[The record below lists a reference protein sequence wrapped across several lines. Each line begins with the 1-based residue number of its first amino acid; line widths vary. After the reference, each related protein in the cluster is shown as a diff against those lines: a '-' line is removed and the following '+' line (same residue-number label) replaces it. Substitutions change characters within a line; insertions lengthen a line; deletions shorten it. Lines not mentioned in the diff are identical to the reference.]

1 MQSAEAGLQLGVEL
15 PASERFDPWYDEIDL
30 MSWPSHLAINSPE
43 HLHALADRLDLGALR
58 LLRLVQPPTA
68 ATGTACPGA
77 AVDPDQYH
85 LVLPLQGELKLGNST
100 RSRVFTPGDMFLAD
114 TSCPPGFHAYVP
126 HVHQHP
132 GAVTSPLVALRLQI
146 PKELVPLPT
155 DLMDSLMVT
164 PLRQH
169 NVFGLTLSR
178 LLVDLLRH
186 PVSFSAAQA
195 HRISGV
201 LLELLTGMLGSQTS
215 EDAASDG
222 AHDSLFI
229 RVQDYI
235 QRHLGDPELTP
246 AQIAAEHHISRRHLQ
261 RLFQQRGLTVAASI
275 RQQRLER
282 ACADLTAPQLATYP
296 ISAIAARWG
305 FRHAAD
311 FSRAFRKAYG
321 VAPSDFRL
329 ARTGGAA
336 ARDADGHGAE

>member
-1 MQSAEAGLQLGVEL
+1 MQAERLRVEEL
-15 PASERFDPWYDEIDL
+15 PAAERFDQWGDEIDL
-30 MSWPSHLAINSPE
+30 MPWPSHLAIDSPE
-43 HLHALADRLDLGALR
+43 HLHELADRLDLGALR
-58 LLRLVQPPTA
+58 LLRLAQPPA
-68 ATGTACPGA
+68 AAVGTPFHGA

-85 LVLPLQGELKLGNST
+85 LVLPLQGELKLGNSA

-114 TSCPPGFHAYVP
+114 TSCPHVFHAGGP
-126 HVHQHP
+126 RAHQHHDV
-132 GAVTSPLVALRLQI
+132 VTSSLVALRLQI

-155 DLMDSLMVT
+155 DLMDSLLVT

-186 PVSFSAAQA
+186 PGSFSAAQA
-195 HRISGV
+195 HRLSGV
-201 LLELLTGMLGSQTS
+201 LLELLAGVLGAHTREDATS
-215 EDAASDG
+215 EE
-222 AHDSLFI
+222 AHGSLFI

-235 QRHLGDPELTP
+235 QRHLEDPELTP

-261 RLFQQRGLTVAASI
+261 RLFQQRGITVAASI

-282 ACADLTAPQLATYP
+282 ACYDLTAPHLATHP

-329 ARTGGAA
+329 ARTRQRCAS
-336 ARDADGHGAE
+336 

>member
-1 MQSAEAGLQLGVEL
+1 MQAERLSIDEL
-15 PASERFDPWYDEIDL
+15 PTSEQFDQWDDEINS
-30 MSWPSHLAINSPE
+30 MPWPSHLAIDSPE
-43 HLHALADRLDLGALR
+43 HLHALTDRLDLGALR
-58 LLRLVQPPTA
+58 LLRLAQPSA
-68 ATGTACPGA
+68 AAVGTPS

-85 LVLPLQGELKLGNST
+85 LVLPLQGELRLGNST

-114 TSCPPGFHAYVP
+114 TSCPHVLHADVP
-126 HVHQHP
+126 RAHQHP
-132 GAVTSPLVALRLQI
+132 DVVPSSPVALRLQI

-186 PVSFSAAQA
+186 PGSFSAAQA
-195 HRISGV
+195 HRLSGV
-201 LLELLTGMLGSQTS
+201 LLELLAGVLGAHAS
-215 EDAASDG
+215 EDATSEG

-229 RVQDYI
+229 RVQDFI
-235 QRHLGDPELTP
+235 QRHLEDPELTP

-261 RLFQQRGLTVAASI
+261 RLFQQRGITVAASI

-282 ACADLTAPQLATYP
+282 ACYDLTAPHLATHP

-321 VAPSDFRL
+321 VTPSDFRL
-329 ARTGGAA
+329 ARTSRRCGP
-336 ARDADGHGAE
+336 

>member
-1 MQSAEAGLQLGVEL
+1 MQAERLSIDEL
-15 PASERFDPWYDEIDL
+15 PTSERFDQWDDEINL
-30 MSWPSHLAINSPE
+30 MPWPSHLAIDSPE

-58 LLRLVQPPTA
+58 LLRLAQPPA
-68 ATGTACPGA
+68 AALGTPCHVA

-114 TSCPPGFHAYVP
+114 TSCPQVFHADVP
-126 HVHQHP
+126 RAHQHP
-132 GAVTSPLVALRLQI
+132 DVAPSSLVALWLQI
-146 PKELVPLPT
+146 PRELAPLPT

-186 PVSFSAAQA
+186 PSFSAAQA
-195 HRISGV
+195 HRLSGV
-201 LLELLTGMLGSQTS
+201 LLELLAGVLGAHTS
-215 EDAASDG
+215 EDATSEG
-222 AHDSLFI
+222 AHGSLFI
-229 RVQDYI
+229 RVQDFI
-235 QRHLGDPELTP
+235 QRRLEDLELTP
-246 AQIAAEHHISRRHLQ
+246 EQIAAEHHISRRHLQ
-261 RLFQQRGLTVAASI
+261 RLFQQRGITVAASI

-282 ACADLTAPQLATYP
+282 ARRDLTAPHLATHP

-311 FSRAFRKAYG
+311 FSRAFRAAYG

-329 ARTGGAA
+329 ARTRRRCGP
-336 ARDADGHGAE
+336 

>member
-1 MQSAEAGLQLGVEL
+1 MQAERLSIDQL
-15 PASERFDPWYDEIDL
+15 PTSERFDRWDDEINS
-30 MSWPSHLAINSPE
+30 MPWPSHLAIDSPE
-43 HLHALADRLDLGALR
+43 HLHTLSDRLDLGALR
-58 LLRLVQPPTA
+58 LFRLAQPPA
-68 ATGTACPGA
+68 AAMGTPPRGA
-77 AVDPDQYH
+77 AGDPDQYH
-85 LVLPLQGELKLGNST
+85 LVLPLQGEVTLGDST

-114 TSCPPGFHAYVP
+114 TSRRPVFHADVP
-126 HVHQHP
+126 RAHQHP
-132 GAVTSPLVALRLQI
+132 DVVPSALVALRLQI

-155 DLMDSLMVT
+155 DLMDSLVDT

-186 PVSFSAAQA
+186 PAGFSAAQG
-195 HRISGV
+195 HRLSGV

-215 EDAASDG
+215 EDATAEGTNDG
-222 AHDSLFI
+222 LFV
-229 RVQDYI
+229 RVQEFI
-235 QRHLGDPELTP
+235 QQRLGDPELTP
-246 AQIAAEHHISRRHLQ
+246 AQVAAEHHISRRHLQ
-261 RLFQQRGLTVAASI
+261 RLFQQRGITVAASI

-282 ACADLTAPQLATYP
+282 ACCDLTAPHLATYP

-329 ARTGGAA
+329 ARTGSRCGP
-336 ARDADGHGAE
+336 

>member
-1 MQSAEAGLQLGVEL
+1 MQAERLSLA
-15 PASERFDPWYDEIDL
+15 ARFDRWDDEINL
-30 MSWPSHLAINSPE
+30 MPWPPHLAIDSPE
-43 HLHALADRLDLGALR
+43 HLQTLADRLDLGPLR
-58 LLRLVQPPTA
+58 LFRSAQQPA
-68 ATGTACPGA
+68 AAVGTPCHGA
-77 AVDPDQYH
+77 AVAPDQYH
-85 LVLPLQGELKLGNST
+85 LVLPLQGELTLGNSP
-100 RSRVFTPGDMFLAD
+100 RLRVFTPGDMFLTDTACPSLLHAD
-114 TSCPPGFHAYVP
+114 APRA
-126 HVHQHP
+126 HQHLDVAP
-132 GAVTSPLVALRLQI
+132 SSLVALRLQI

-186 PVSFSAAQA
+186 PVTFSDVQG
-195 HRISGV
+195 HRLSGV

-215 EDAASDG
+215 EDATSDG

-235 QRHLGDPELTP
+235 QQRLGDPELTP
-246 AQIAAEHHISRRHLQ
+246 AQVAAEHHISRRHLQ
-261 RLFQQRGLTVAASI
+261 RLFQQRGMTVAASI

-282 ACADLTAPQLATYP
+282 ACCDLTAPHLATYP

-321 VAPSDFRL
+321 ATPSDYRL
-329 ARTGGAA
+329 ARTGMRCGS
-336 ARDADGHGAE
+336 